1 MNDKVGVKDG
11 TSDGMVDGNS
21 DGYSVGIEDG
31 NSEGV
36 TVVVTLGLGAV
47 VGTRREVGTVDGL
60 ALSTNM
66 TGAGVT
72 TTGTVGVKIDG
83 ATIVGSGTVTGTGT
97 TTGTGIGTT
106 GTTTGVRVGTVTR
119 TGATVG
125 TVTMTGVGTTMAGAG
140 AVGSNTEGGNNPN
153 NGDVAVVGVG
163 TVGVVCRGNWG
174 IVGDSVDDLL
184 LLEDDICE
192 FLLSFP
198 GGSFSSCCSLK
209 RSMSSSSSSSFSI
222 LSFSMDTFDATS
234 DV

>member
-36 TVVVTLGLGAV
+36 SVVVTLGLGAI

-83 ATIVGSGTVTGTGT
+83 ATIVGTGTA
-97 TTGTGIGTT
+97 TGTGIGTT

-125 TVTMTGVGTTMAGAG
+125 TVTMTGVGTTMAGA
-140 AVGSNTEGGNNPN
+140 VGTNAEGGNNPK

-209 RSMSSSSSSSFSI
+209 RSMSSSSSSFSI

>member
-36 TVVVTLGLGAV
+36 TVVVTLGLGAI

-83 ATIVGSGTVTGTGT
+83 ATIVGSGTV
-97 TTGTGIGTT
+97 TGTGIGTT

-184 LLEDDICE
+184 LEDDICG

-209 RSMSSSSSSSFSI
+209 RSMSSSSSSSCSI
-222 LSFSMDTFDATS
+222 VSSSMDTFDATS